1 MGQFFLTIKNV
12 QSFPLKL
19 KTALHVS
26 KVTPENI
33 LKPLMC
39 MNASSFISRM
49 VKVQH
54 HLQKW
59 ITKTGITFRKLCQK
73 IGRNYLT
80 ISFKCSMN
88 TTEWFPEGASSLDKE
103 HISQVML
110 EQAEAIRMKVTNA
123 FSKLFSCLHGIYFGC
138 SL

>member
-1 MGQFFLTIKNV
+1 MDNNLYLESFNFFFSMGPFFFKIKNV

-19 KTALHVS
+19 KTALRVS

-33 LKPLMC
+33 LKPLTC
-39 MNASSFISRM
+39 MNASSFISRT

-54 HLQKW
+54 HLWKW
-59 ITKTGITFRKLCQK
+59 KTKTGITFRKLCQK

-88 TTEWFPEGASSLDKE
+88 KTVNGSQKE
-103 HISQVML
+103 PVAWTRNTFL
-110 EQAEAIRMKVTNA
+110 R
-123 FSKLFSCLHGIYFGC
+123 LCLNKQRPYAQR
-138 SL
+138 

>member
-1 MGQFFLTIKNV
+1 M

-26 KVTPENI
+26 KVTPKNI
-33 LKPLMC
+33 LKPLTC
-39 MNASSFISRM
+39 MNVSSFISRM

-54 HLQKW
+54 HLRKW

-73 IGRNYLT
+73 IGRNYLDN
-80 ISFKCSMN
+80 FFQMFNEHDC
-88 TTEWFPEGASSLDKE
+88 EWFPEGASSLDKE
-103 HISQVML
+103 RISQVML
-110 EQAEAIRMKVTNA
+110 EQAEAIRTKVTNA